1 MIRTNGLYHG
11 RRTLDKQPYIKLM
24 IMKNVEEQLAESAI
38 LVDFSSDSE
47 LAYWSAKLKVRKE
60 LIKTAA
66 RACCSNEVSK
76 IKQYLTQKYAARK
89 SRPLL

>member
-1 MIRTNGLYHG
+1 
-11 RRTLDKQPYIKLM
+11 
-24 IMKNVEEQLAESAI
+24 MKKVEEPSIESAI

-76 IKQYLTQKYAARK
+76 IKLYLKQKYLTRK

>member
-1 MIRTNGLYHG
+1 
-11 RRTLDKQPYIKLM
+11 
-24 IMKNVEEQLAESAI
+24 MK
-38 LVDFSSDSE
+38 
-47 LAYWSAKLKVRKE
+47 LAYWSAKLKVKKE

-76 IKQYLTQKYAARK
+76 IKQYLKQKYLATK